1 MNIIKQEIPVVELLA
16 GLAEECSELS
26 QAALKLRR
34 FFDQGNPTPIT
45 EEQAME
51 KFYEEVAD
59 VQLYLKMFDIPWPYI
74 KKIAVKKLARWEQ
87 RIKERTKTE

>member
-1 MNIIKQEIPVVELLA
+1 MRI
-16 GLAEECSELS
+16 
-26 QAALKLRR
+26 
-34 FFDQGNPTPIT
+34 TT

-59 VQLYLKMFDIPWPYI
+59 VQLYLKMFDIPWTYI

-87 RIKERTKTE
+87 RIKERSKTE